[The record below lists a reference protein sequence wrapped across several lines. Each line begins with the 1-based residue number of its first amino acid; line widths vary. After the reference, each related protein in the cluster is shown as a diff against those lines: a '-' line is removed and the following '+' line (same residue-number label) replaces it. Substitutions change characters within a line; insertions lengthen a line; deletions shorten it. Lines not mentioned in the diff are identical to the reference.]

1 MIESRS
7 QYTCIAEF
15 KGGVQVKNIQNKYII
30 YSVFIFFLIWE
41 Q

>member
-7 QYTCIAEF
+7 QYIAEF

-30 YSVFIFFLIWE
+30 YSVFIFFLI
-41 Q
+41 